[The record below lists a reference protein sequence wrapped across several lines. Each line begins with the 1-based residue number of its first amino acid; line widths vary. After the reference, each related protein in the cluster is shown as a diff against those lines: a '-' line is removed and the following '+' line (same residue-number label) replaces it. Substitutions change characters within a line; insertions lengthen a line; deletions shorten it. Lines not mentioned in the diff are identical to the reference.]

1 LLILPQTSYDQAQPV
16 IDTIEDLIGQ
26 TNMDNVILSVSFGR
40 QTKAD
45 PKQLMEEVFSQAEDA
60 MYRQKMT
67 QGQIMRVKTIPDKGR
82 AAVIFKK

>member
-1 LLILPQTSYDQAQPV
+1 
-16 IDTIEDLIGQ
+16 
-26 TNMDNVILSVSFGR
+26 
-40 QTKAD
+40 
-45 PKQLMEEVFSQAEDA
+45 MEEVFSQAEDA